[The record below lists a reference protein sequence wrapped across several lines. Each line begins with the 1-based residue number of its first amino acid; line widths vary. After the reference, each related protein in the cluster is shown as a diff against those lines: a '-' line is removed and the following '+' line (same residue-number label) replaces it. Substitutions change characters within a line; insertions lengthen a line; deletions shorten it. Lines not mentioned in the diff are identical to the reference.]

1 MARCCMKPETLEWTA
16 KADADLATARREA
29 AVDDSPNY
37 DAVCFHAQQCAE
49 KYLKAV
55 MIEAGMRVPRIHDLE
70 ALVNQLLG
78 PYPDLERILRYARI
92 LSAMAVEV
100 RYPGMTADE
109 DDAAESLK
117 AATAIYEAVLSILR
131 SSVAV

>member
-1 MARCCMKPETLEWTA
+1 MKPETVEWVT

-29 AVDDSPNY
+29 AVDDTPNY

-49 KYLKAV
+49 KYLKAILV
-55 MIEAGMRVPRIHDLE
+55 EDNLRVPRIHDLE
-70 ALVNQLLG
+70 ALVNLLSG
-78 PYPDLERILRYARI
+78 QYQELQGILRHARI

-109 DDAAESLK
+109 DDASEALK
-117 AATAIYEAVLSILR
+117 SATAIREAVLAILP
-131 SSVAV
+131 

>member
-1 MARCCMKPETLEWTA
+1 MKPETVEWTD
-16 KADADLATARREA
+16 KADADLATAEREV
-29 AVDDSPNY
+29 AVAEAPNN

-55 MIEAGMRVPRIHDLE
+55 LVENGLRVPRIHDLE
-70 ALVNQLLG
+70 ALVNLLSTQ
-78 PYPDLERILRYARI
+78 YPELQKVIHLARI

-109 DDAAESLK
+109 DDAEESVR
-117 AATAIYEAVLSILR
+117 AAVAIREVVRVILE
-131 SSVAV
+131 

>member
-1 MARCCMKPETLEWTA
+1 MKPETVEWTG
-16 KADADLATARREA
+16 KADADLVTAKREV
-29 AVDDSPNY
+29 AVPEAPNY

-55 MIEAGMRVPRIHDLE
+55 LVENGLRVPRIHDLE
-70 ALVNQLLG
+70 ALVNLLSTQ
-78 PYPDLERILRYARI
+78 YPELQKVIHLARI

-109 DDAAESLK
+109 DDAEESVR
-117 AATAIYEAVLSILR
+117 AAVAIREVVRVVLGC
-131 SSVAV
+131 

>member
-1 MARCCMKPETLEWTA
+1 MKPETVEWTD
-16 KADADLATARREA
+16 KADADLATAEREV
-29 AVDDSPNY
+29 AVADTPNY

-55 MIEAGMRVPRIHDLE
+55 LVENDLRVPRNHDLE
-70 ALVNQLLG
+70 ALVNLLSTQ
-78 PYPDLERILRYARI
+78 YPELLKVIHLARI

-109 DDAAESLK
+109 DDAEESVR
-117 AATAIYEAVLSILR
+117 AAVAIREVVRVVLGC
-131 SSVAV
+131 

>member
-1 MARCCMKPETLEWTA
+1 MKPETAEWVV
-16 KADADLATARREA
+16 KADADLDTAKREV
-29 AVDDSPNY
+29 AVVESPNY

-55 MIEAGMRVPRIHDLE
+55 MVEDGVRVPRIHDLE
-70 ALVNQLLG
+70 ALLNMLASQHPKLQKIIHL
-78 PYPDLERILRYARI
+78 ARI

-109 DDAAESLK
+109 DDADEAIR
-117 AATAIYEAVLSILR
+117 AAVAVRDVVHVVLSC
-131 SSVAV
+131 S